1 MNDLAVLDSVETA
14 VRVIQNEE
22 SVKEFLMKMDALEIL
37 LKSIDTFNENARK
50 FAKME
55 ALAFLR
61 IVELGLTSEIPAK
74 GDKRN
79 TALWLADLTP
89 EERNEVVR
97 ICGDEGV
104 TIHYYW
110 KKVVHENEM
119 VEYAIQHYR
128 SQAGWAVRE
137 FKEKG
142 VVKLNQYLEPGR
154 FGMKQSLLNRVP
166 PDLQEGIKDQ
176 IRHRIRE
183 LGGHGLGDGEG
194 TYMTASN
201 AYYNLDDIIEN
212 KVKSILKD
220 VHRMR
225 KIVREADDFKVQ
237 DRSFFDPER
246 FSIKRD
252 SNFTDDLS
260 DESCVGVMLCLLG
273 VCKPDWRTSSY
284 AGKFNMVMCML
295 EKLGIDEEWLYG
307 MMDKSIKQR
316 RECEEN
322 SWKYADVMTRV
333 VRGEKSEVV
342 A

>member
-1 MNDLAVLDSVETA
+1 MNELAVLDGVETA
-14 VRVIQNEE
+14 ILAIKDEE
-22 SVKEFLMKMDALEIL
+22 SVKEFIMKMDALELL

-61 IVELGLTSEIPAK
+61 IVELGLAGEIPAK

-142 VVKLNQYLEPGR
+142 VVKLNKYLEPGR
-154 FGMKQSLLNRVP
+154 LGMKQSLLNRVP

-176 IRHRIRE
+176 VRHRIRE

-194 TYMTASN
+194 TYMTASE
-201 AYYNLDDIIEN
+201 AYYNLDEILEN

-225 KIVREADDFKVQ
+225 KIVREADDFEEP
-237 DRSFFDPER
+237 DRDFFDPER
-246 FSIKRD
+246 FSIERE
-252 SNFTDDLS
+252 SNFTDDMS

-273 VCKPDWRTSSY
+273 ICKPDWRTSTY
-284 AGKFNMVMCML
+284 AGKYNMVIYML
-295 EKLGIDEEWLYG
+295 GKLGIDEEWLYT
-307 MMDKSIKQR
+307 MMGKSIKR
-316 RECEEN
+316 RLELEGSGKEC
-322 SWKYADVMTRV
+322 ADILAHAGRK
-333 VRGEKSEVV
+333 EKVEVV